1 MAPTSPPDCWFLKSG
16 GAEGPWAR
24 RAAAGFERRF
34 ERRAEVVVRAPGR
47 VNLIGDHTDY
57 CDGLVLPVA
66 IEPAIHVAAAAAPH
80 GDRLR
85 VYSEAMGQAVELP
98 CAGLDRLR
106 PACGSAQ
113 DGRPLPSGSRLGCL
127 QGRGSEMDGSDASE
141 TGPRTDVLEDLE
153 PWARYLLGVVHGL
166 LSRGVPPVPGCCW
179 IGGDLTPGVGL
190 ASSAALDVGFALAL
204 LVTSGA
210 TLAPLELALLA
221 QEAEHRFAGSP
232 CGIMDPLCC
241 VSARPD
247 TALRIDCRSLAIEHV
262 PARLP
267 GARFLII
274 DSGVR
279 HAIAGGEYACRRG
292 ECAAALEELSR
303 IRPAVRSLRD
313 ATPADIAILG
323 ERAGGAARS
332 LARRARHVVTE
343 NERVEQAVRALRR
356 GEAGRFGALMDES
369 HRSLRDD
376 FEVSCP
382 EVDRIVEG
390 VTSLPGVLG
399 ARITGGGFG
408 GCVLALVEDG
418 AQATVRGWAARGDG
432 AGQALWCG
440 TVEPSEGAC
449 AIALGG

>member
-1 MAPTSPPDCWFLKSG
+1 MAPTPRPDCWFLKPG

-66 IEPAIHVAAAAAPH
+66 IESAIHVAAAAAPH

-85 VYSEAMGQAVELP
+85 VYSESM
-98 CAGLDRLR
+98 DREVDVPR
-106 PACGSAQ
+106 
-113 DGRPLPSGSRLGCL
+113 DGRLDDIAARSWI
-127 QGRGSEMDGSDASE
+127 
-141 TGPRTDVLEDLE
+141 
-153 PWARYLLGVVHGL
+153 WARYLLGVVDGL

-241 VSARPD
+241 VSARPE
-247 TALRIDCRSLAIEHV
+247 TALRIDCRSLEIEHIPV
-262 PARLP
+262 QWPA
-267 GARFLII
+267 ARFLII

-323 ERAGGAARS
+323 ERAGGGART

-343 NERVEQAVRALRR
+343 NDRVEQAVRALRR

-440 TVEPSEGAC
+440 TVEPSDGAC